1 MTLIGVV
8 GVRLARYTLHRVHS
22 VTFLRL
28 PPPCSGLLR
37 LLLPKV

>member
-28 PPPCSGLLR
+28 SYHDQGSCAYCYL
-37 LLLPKV
+37 